1 MEKQPGRNTI
11 NLETFRVR
19 IQKRIFH
26 SETTGFGVFRVSGL
40 PPGKSRII
48 VGDLLDVTEGDTLD
62 ITGRFTRHSRFGEQ
76 FRVEEYHAVMPGDFE
91 GMTAY
96 LSSRGIR
103 GLGRK
108 TAEKIV
114 AEFGEETL
122 KVLQDRPQELVRV
135 KGVGRSLVEQIRT
148 SFKDRRMLRELTVR
162 LAPAGISTATIL
174 RIVREYGEQSLLV
187 LESDP
192 YSLVDSVRGVGF
204 RIADTIARAMGIS
217 ARDPRRLNRGIDHV
231 LEQVENHYGDLFM
244 ERHRLVVAAARLL
257 DVDEE
262 LILDAV
268 QNQVERGRLIEERDP
283 EPLVLSLRNHW
294 VEAES
299 ARMLKKMVDREIPH
313 TVPDTELSLKDVDPP
328 LTSEQREAVHAA
340 VSHPVTVITGGPGT
354 GKTTIIRAVIETF
367 AASQLRVKIAA
378 PTGRAAKR
386 IEEATGF
393 PASTIHR
400 LLKVSPETRR
410 FTHDESNPLPVDAVV
425 VDEFSMVDIHLF
437 YALLRA
443 LDTRS
448 RLVVIGDKDQLPS
461 VGPGNVL
468 RDMIQSG
475 YFPLVSLHRNFR
487 QTGDSL
493 IVENAYRIN
502 AGDSLVLKP
511 YDPELDFVFVRV
523 SDPGQAASKVLG
535 ILEHLAPRYPVNSS
549 ELQILAPM
557 YRGEAG
563 IDRLNAVIQERFNP
577 EPVCLSREQ
586 AGFKRGDKVMQLR
599 NDYDRDVFNGE
610 QGVVADFNDEEKK
623 IVVDFDGRFTE
634 YTTEETDDLT
644 LAYAMSIHKS
654 QGSEYDCVILILLP
668 QHSVMLNREV
678 FYTAVTRARKRLF
691 LISHEAAL
699 HPALANSTPNRRRTR
714 LPQRLRDVFENQ
726 PPEASDDD
734 YGIMPL

>member
-11 NLETFRVR
+11 DLATFRIR
-19 IQKRIFH
+19 IQKRIFY

-40 PPGKSRII
+40 PAGKNRVI
-48 VGDLLDVTEGDTLD
+48 VGELLDVSEGDTLD
-62 ITGRFTRHSRFGEQ
+62 VKGRFIHHSRFGEQ
-76 FRVEEYHAVMPGDFE
+76 FRVEEYRAVMPGDHA
-91 GMTAY
+91 GITAY

-114 AEFGEETL
+114 AQFGKETL
-122 KVLQDRPQELVRV
+122 EILQERPQDLLRV

-148 SFKDRRMLRELTVR
+148 SFKDRRILRELTVR
-162 LAPAGISTATIL
+162 LAPAGIGTATIL
-174 RIVREYGEQSLLV
+174 RVVREYGEQSLLV

-192 YSLVDSVRGVGF
+192 YVLVDSVRGVGF
-204 RIADTIARAMGIS
+204 RIADTIARAMGIP
-217 ARDPRRLNRGIDHV
+217 AQDPRRLNRGIDHV
-231 LEQVENHYGDLFM
+231 LEQAENQYGDLFM
-244 ERHRLVVAAARLL
+244 ERHRLVVAAVRLL

-262 LILDAV
+262 LVLDAV
-268 QNQVERGRLIEERDP
+268 QNQIERGRLVEERDT

-299 ARMLKKMVDREIPH
+299 ARMLKRMVDREISKAVSDLGPA
-313 TVPDTELSLKDVDPP
+313 LKGIDPP
-328 LTSEQREAVHAA
+328 LTSEQRDAVSAA

-367 AASQLRVKIAA
+367 SMSHLRVKVAA

-443 LDTRS
+443 LDART

-502 AGDSLVLKP
+502 SGDSLVLKP
-511 YDPELDFVFVRV
+511 YGPELDFVFVRV
-523 SDPGQAASKVLG
+523 STPAQAASKVLG
-535 ILEHLAPRYPVNSS
+535 ILEHLAPRYMVNSA

-557 YRGEAG
+557 YRDEAG

-586 AGFKRGDKVMQLR
+586 MRFKRGDKVMQLK

-610 QGVVADFNDEEKK
+610 QGVVTDFNDDEKK
-623 IVVDFDGRFTE
+623 IIVDFDGRFTE
-634 YTTEETDDLT
+634 YAVDETEDLT

-654 QGSEYDCVILILLP
+654 QGSEYDCVILVLLP
-668 QHSVMLNREV
+668 QHAMMLNREI

-691 LISHEAAL
+691 LVSHEAAL
-699 HPALANSTPNRRRTR
+699 QPALANSTPNRRRTR
-714 LPQRLRDVFENQ
+714 LPQRLRETFENRS
-726 PPEASDDD
+726 PEASADE
-734 YGIMPL
+734 YGIMPV